1 MSELAYLD
9 QIRIILSL
17 AMLGIATVSD
27 IKKREISDIIWVV
40 FGALGIGLVLLGTDL
55 SQELP
60 KIGISLIIAPF
71 VLLVWRIGLFGGADA
86 FALIVLAVLAP
97 SLTMTGNMVTPFTTL
112 TNAVLMSIA
121 PMIINITRNAILLA
135 TKKNIFEGFDESTK
149 KKIIAM
155 FVGYRAANPRFSFSI
170 ERKIGNQKK
179 LNLALQHAENAVFCK
194 KSDTWVTPGIP
205 YMIFITAGFV
215 VQLIYGDFIMSV
227 FGALQ

>member
-17 AMLGIATVSD
+17 TMLGIATISD
-27 IKKREISDIIWVV
+27 IKKREISDIIWIV
-40 FGALGIGLVLLGTDL
+40 FGAIGIGLVLLGTDL
-55 SQELP
+55 GQELP

-97 SLTMTGNMVTPFTTL
+97 NLTLSGNTVTPFTAL
-112 TNAVLMSIA
+112 TNAVLMSIV
-121 PMIINITRNAILLA
+121 PMIINVTRNTILLA
-135 TKKNIFEGFDESTK
+135 AKKNIFEGFDETAK

-155 FVGYRAANPRFSFSI
+155 FVGYRAANPKFSFSI

-179 LNLALQHAENAVFCK
+179 LNLALQHAENTVFCQ

-215 VQLIYGDFIMSV
+215 VQLIYGDIIMSI
-227 FGALQ
+227 FGTFY